1 MNRSIELKSTFL
13 NDKGTAIYVHRAYT
27 SKMKFPTASYQIQKI
42 LPVYYQYCR
51 GSKEARI
58 IGWQNEE
65 QAVT

>member
-1 MNRSIELKSTFL
+1 L

-51 GSKEARI
+51 GSKEART